1 MTIHMKNYF
10 NKYFSTIKG
19 SLDSVD
25 IYQLDN
31 IAKLIVNAEKMGNKV
46 IIVGNGGS
54 ASIASHVTV
63 DFINA
68 AKIKAINFNES
79 SIITC
84 FANDYG
90 YDQVFERQIEAN
102 AVKGDV
108 LFGISTSGNSPNVL
122 NAMKRAK
129 KMGCKTIGL
138 TGKDGG
144 KLIDLCD
151 ISIIVPS
158 NNTPRIQEAHITIIH
173 IICDLLDQ
181 EIKKNEKFSNIL
193 R

>member
-1 MTIHMKNYF
+1 
-10 NKYFSTIKG
+10 
-19 SLDSVD
+19 
-25 IYQLDN
+25 
-31 IAKLIVNAEKMGNKV
+31 
-46 IIVGNGGS
+46 
-54 ASIASHVTV
+54 
-63 DFINA
+63 
-68 AKIKAINFNES
+68 
-79 SIITC
+79 
-84 FANDYG
+84 
-90 YDQVFERQIEAN
+90 
-102 AVKGDV
+102 
-108 LFGISTSGNSPNVL
+108 
-122 NAMKRAK
+122 
-129 KMGCKTIGL
+129 IGL